1 MRASRACVL
10 PPLRPRLS
18 SPVPQSRSSPPS
30 WTRLLRSCR
39 HALGNPLPADHS
51 QLCRMATHAGQ
62 DRVEGTA
69 MLVQRSE
76 ESCKQYRKWLAA
88 LADYARAV
96 ITGRE
101 TVRAAEAEFVQR
113 EEELGLFLQE
123 ADSFLASQKHR
134 SGRRKRS
141 RSVWRTDHA

>member
-1 MRASRACVL
+1 
-10 PPLRPRLS
+10 
-18 SPVPQSRSSPPS
+18 
-30 WTRLLRSCR
+30 
-39 HALGNPLPADHS
+39 
-51 QLCRMATHAGQ
+51 
-62 DRVEGTA
+62 

-101 TVRAAEAEFVQR
+101 TVRAAEAEFLQR

-141 RSVWRTDHA
+141 RSVECRPRIIL